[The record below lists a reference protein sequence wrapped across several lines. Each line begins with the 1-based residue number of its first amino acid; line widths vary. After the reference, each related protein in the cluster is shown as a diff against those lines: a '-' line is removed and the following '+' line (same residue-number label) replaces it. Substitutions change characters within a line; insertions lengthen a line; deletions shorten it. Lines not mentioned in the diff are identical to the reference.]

1 MRKLIVG
8 LLGLA
13 TLGLGALSAPQAEAQ
28 PYYGRPGYHR
38 APVVEYRAGPVLVR
52 EEYRRPHRHH
62 YRPAPVYRPAR
73 AVRRC
78 WSSLAASGTATAMCT
93 APSRSAAQAPDPARA
108 GKFDQGRLRAPFFI
122 EGQSVFSR
130 RRPEKKV
137 SKFGTRSISF
147 NPSPSSW

>member
-28 PYYGRPGYHR
+28 PYYGHRGYHR

-52 EEYRRPHRHH
+52 EEYRRPHRRH

-78 WSSLAASGTATAMCT
+78 WVEPRRIWNGYRYVH
-93 APSRSAAQAPDPARA
+93 RSVEVCRA
-108 GKFDQGRLRAPFFI
+108 GP
-122 EGQSVFSR
+122 
-130 RRPEKKV
+130 RP
-137 SKFGTRSISF
+137 GPR
-147 NPSPSSW
+147 W